1 MQEHQQ
7 QPYDTTL
14 KALLR
19 EQAAEMIPYLVEE
32 AEFVDTLDSEV
43 LKPQPSLRADR
54 AYKILYRGEPH
65 VLHCE
70 LETGANSRMAYRM
83 LSYHALLL
91 EEHRLPVISLV
102 IYPFRT
108 KLPVS
113 PLREMSRQNE
123 LLVFHFKVLALWEL
137 EARQYLKEHIVSMYP
152 LLPTMKG
159 ANASMLLEAI
169 DELKQHYDETNL
181 GRRLLWLRTLLERVK
196 TLAQEDKHRVEERL
210 HMFDSLLEDD
220 PYIQERENRA
230 EARGETR
237 ALQQAVVEVVQ
248 VRFPTLEEL
257 AQQTVTQVSRPD
269 ALHLLIKQ
277 ISAAPDE
284 VFTRQLLGTLAA

>member
-1 MQEHQQ
+1 
-7 QPYDTTL
+7 
-14 KALLR
+14 
-19 EQAAEMIPYLVEE
+19 
-32 AEFVDTLDSEV
+32 
-43 LKPQPSLRADR
+43 
-54 AYKILYRGEPH
+54 
-65 VLHCE
+65 
-70 LETGANSRMAYRM
+70 
-83 LSYHALLL
+83 
-91 EEHRLPVISLV
+91 
-102 IYPFRT
+102 
-108 KLPVS
+108 
-113 PLREMSRQNE
+113 
-123 LLVFHFKVLALWEL
+123 
-137 EARQYLKEHIVSMYP
+137 
-152 LLPTMKG
+152 
-159 ANASMLLEAI
+159 MLLEAI

-196 TLAQEDKHRVEERL
+196 TLPQEDKHRVEERL

>member
-1 MQEHQQ
+1 
-7 QPYDTTL
+7 
-14 KALLR
+14 
-19 EQAAEMIPYLVEE
+19 
-32 AEFVDTLDSEV
+32 
-43 LKPQPSLRADR
+43 
-54 AYKILYRGEPH
+54 
-65 VLHCE
+65 
-70 LETGANSRMAYRM
+70 M

-91 EEHRLPVISLV
+91 EEQRLPVISLI

-113 PLREMSRQNE
+113 PLRETSRQNE

-137 EARQYLKEHIVSMYP
+137 EAKQYLKEHIVSMYP

-159 ANASMLLEAI
+159 ANASTLLEAI
-169 DELKQHYDETNL
+169 DELKQHYDETDL
-181 GRRLLWLRTLLERVK
+181 GRRLLWLRTLLARVK
-196 TLAQEDKHRVEERL
+196 TLPQEDRHRVEERL

-220 PYIQERENRA
+220 PYIQERENRVA
-230 EARGETR
+230 TQE
-237 ALQQAVVEVVQ
+237 LQKAVIEVVQ
-248 VRFPTLEEL
+248 GRFPTLGEL
-257 AQQTVTQVSRPD
+257 AQQTVRLVSRPD

>member
-65 VLHCE
+65 VLHFE
-70 LETGANSRMAYRM
+70 LETGTNSRMAYRM

-91 EEHRLPVISLV
+91 EEQRLPVISLI

-113 PLREMSRQNE
+113 PLREMSRQKE

-137 EARQYLKEHIVSMYP
+137 EAKQYLKEHIVSMYP

-181 GRRLLWLRTLLERVK
+181 GRRLLWLRTLLGRVK
-196 TLAQEDKHRVEERL
+196 TLPQEDKRRVEERL

-220 PYIQERENRA
+220 PYIQERE
-230 EARGETR
+230 TR
-237 ALQQAVVEVVQ
+237 VATQELQKAVVEFVQ
-248 VRFPTLEEL
+248 GRFPTLGEL

>member
-196 TLAQEDKHRVEERL
+196 TLPQEDKHRVEERL

>member
-65 VLHCE
+65 ILHCE

-91 EEHRLPVISLV
+91 EEQRLPVISLV

-137 EARQYLKEHIVSMYP
+137 AARQYLKEHIVSMYP

-196 TLAQEDKHRVEERL
+196 TLPQEDKHRVEERL
-210 HMFDSLLEDD
+210 HMYDSLLEDD
-220 PYIQERENRA
+220 PYIQEVANRA
-230 EARGETR
+230 ADR
-237 ALQQAVVEVVQ
+237 AAVQ
-248 VRFPTLEEL
+248 VLQRAVLNVVKARFSALAEL
-257 AQQTVTQVSRPD
+257 AQQQVAQINSPD
-269 ALHLLIKQ
+269 NLDLLIQK
-277 ISAAPDE
+277 ISTAPDE
-284 VFTRQLLGTLAA
+284 SLVRWLLSPAAA